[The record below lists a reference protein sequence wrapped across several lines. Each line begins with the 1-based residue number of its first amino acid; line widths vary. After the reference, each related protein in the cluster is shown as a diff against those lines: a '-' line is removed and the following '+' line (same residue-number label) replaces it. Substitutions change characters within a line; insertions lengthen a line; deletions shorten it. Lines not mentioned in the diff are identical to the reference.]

1 MRGRL
6 IVFLFNFQR
15 LDRGHRP
22 DRFRTVIQY
31 CQLCYVVTSLYR
43 FTIDR
48 IEWSQFWLLFI
59 TTSFNHV
66 SIFLKF
72 IYTYENLYSFRPIV
86 LENLSK
92 ISILSLWNLNS
103 YLLLLF
109 QSVKFETTI
118 KVTITLLLQFL
129 PILSIVITVLN
140 LPFQQISLLH
150 RTFKDSSLIFI
161 IFATLSTIFHN
172 TRHIDWIYSNNLRN
186 GGFKRLWSQCQ
197 RITIDL
203 KPVSHCA
210 DSFHIV
216 RITRTVG
223 KSRDTRR
230 GDGRV

>member
-1 MRGRL
+1 MSVVLRCHVVISFHNRSNRMISIL
-6 IVFLFNFQR
+6 TVIYYHIVQSRFNF
-15 LDRGHRP
+15 
-22 DRFRTVIQY
+22 FKV
-31 CQLCYVVTSLYR
+31 
-43 FTIDR
+43 F
-48 IEWSQFWLLFI
+48 
-59 TTSFNHV
+59 
-66 SIFLKF
+66 
-72 IYTYENLYSFRPIV
+72 YTYENLYSFRPIV

-129 PILSIVITVLN
+129 PILSTVITFLN

-161 IFATLSTIFHN
+161 IFATLTIFHN

>member
-1 MRGRL
+1 MSVVLRCHVVISFHNRSNRMISIL
-6 IVFLFNFQR
+6 
-15 LDRGHRP
+15 
-22 DRFRTVIQY
+22 TVIYYHIVQ
-31 CQLCYVVTSLYR
+31 SR
-43 FTIDR
+43 F
-48 IEWSQFWLLFI
+48 
-59 TTSFNHV
+59 N
-66 SIFLKF
+66 FLKF

-129 PILSIVITVLN
+129 PILSTVITFLN

-161 IFATLSTIFHN
+161 IFATLTIFHN